1 MVELGAGGFDPVTFF
16 KRPQVILRLICLLFA
31 IVVFGCISAGS
42 YDPNGTCLFNGKGGA
57 CHYGVGIGVIAFLG
71 CIVFIAID
79 SQFETFNTPDT
90 KKHVLI
96 ADLGFSGLWAFLW
109 FVCFCYLADM
119 WRKTQ
124 GSFSTTQTNNC
135 QAAIAFSFFS
145 VITWVGLSVMALSRL
160 RQHIQEA
167 AYGDGLSGDNNPYA
181 PFPPNNSEPV
191 DPYQSRPFSEE
202 TQDETAGSDFKA
214 PSY

>member
-1 MVELGAGGFDPVTFF
+1 MVELGAGDFDPVTFF
-16 KRPQVILRLICLLFA
+16 KRPQVILRLICLMDLIGKQA
-31 IVVFGCISAGS
+31 ESR
-42 YDPNGTCLFNGKGGA
+42 GTLEMHTAQIKNNMEYRSSVALLRSSFHK
-57 CHYGVGIGVIAFLG
+57 LK
-71 CIVFIAID
+71 
-79 SQFETFNTPDT
+79 E
-90 KKHVLI
+90 KKAV
-96 ADLGFSGLWAFLW
+96 DLRAYILYSL
-109 FVCFCYLADM
+109 
-119 WRKTQ
+119 
-124 GSFSTTQTNNC
+124 
-135 QAAIAFSFFS
+135 
-145 VITWVGLSVMALSRL
+145 VGLSVIALSRL